1 MLPGG
6 KLFSMFRAYP
16 NLYADL
22 SAGSAF
28 TALTRDFS
36 KLAGGARDATVEQ
49 RGLEGAQRRHHPQE
63 RTSAAAFLL
72 EFQDRLLFGRDTLD
86 DRMQTLLNSLD
97 LPAEARHKIFCANAE
112 ALLAQDA

>member
-6 KLFSMFRAYP
+6 RLFHLFRTYP

-36 KLAGGARDATVEQ
+36 QLESEPFSPKSGASVE
-49 RGLEGAQRRHHPQE
+49 P
-63 RTSAAAFLL
+63 FLV
-72 EFQDRLLFGRDTLD
+72 EFQDRLLFGRDHFD
-86 DRMQTLLNSLD
+86 DRMQKLLNSLD
-97 LPAEARHKIFCANAE
+97 LSAEVRHKIFYANAE
-112 ALLAQDA
+112 TLLA